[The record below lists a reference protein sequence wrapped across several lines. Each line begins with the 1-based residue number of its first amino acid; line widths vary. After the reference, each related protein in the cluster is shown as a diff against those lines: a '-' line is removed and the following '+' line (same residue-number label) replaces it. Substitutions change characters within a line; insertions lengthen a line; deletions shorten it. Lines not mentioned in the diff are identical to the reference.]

1 MGKNQ
6 HKTLPEIIAYWTK
19 YGEGHFNMFQY
30 MRVVQAKKDLL
41 ENEKTGKKKD
51 SGESKN

>member
-6 HKTLPEIIAYWTK
+6 HKTLPEMIAYWTK

-30 MRVVQAKKDLL
+30 MRVVQSKKDLL

>member
-1 MGKNQ
+1 MGKNKY
-6 HKTLPEIIAYWTK
+6 KTLPEMIAYWTK

-41 ENEKTGKKKD
+41 ENEETEKKKD